1 MADPLSISAS
11 IAGLVTLADTI
22 FRATFRFAKAAKN
35 VKQDVTQL
43 ASETQDLA
51 GVLHRLSLLASA
63 LELDTSQKTLRLHH
77 VISCRQMLLRVE
89 KTLSKATADL
99 DSGKSIHH
107 VKRALKWPFSS
118 TETKELLD
126 EIARHKETLTLALT
140 ADSMDVLLNCLSRQK
155 KMEGQLDS
163 MAADIKENLEIATNI
178 QLNDQRQRVLDFFIV
193 TKPQHSLRQCL
204 RLRHPHTGLWLL
216 DGEEF
221 QQWLAMPNTRLWLSG
236 IPGAGKTVL
245 AGAVIS
251 EVLGLSSSTVG
262 VAFFFCDYKDS
273 QTHEAMN
280 ILQTM
285 ASQLARQNH
294 EAYMILEAYYKEI
307 QPNEGLSSGPSL
319 WELNDIIHQ
328 MVASFEKVYMVVDG
342 IDECGETA
350 REVARA
356 LADIVEEQE
365 STVSLT
371 ILSRDELPIR
381 EALQDAFVSIE
392 IEAQKDDIR
401 LYVATEMESRV
412 QTGQLRLRNMA
423 LKDEILRALVNDNGG
438 MFRWVSCQL
447 DYLCEL
453 PRDKDRR
460 EALKSLPPTLNKTYE
475 RILDRIQSKN
485 AAVQYLVEQCL
496 HFIAVAEPPLTISEL
511 QEAVSIDD
519 ETPTLDSDSLV
530 DEATIIEHC
539 SSLVRRRVSYDGADT
554 YLEFSHFSVAEYL
567 QGASLCGTKL
577 ERYSICQN
585 SAKRSLAT
593 ACLRMLCVDEM
604 SYQPTATME
613 DFTQVS
619 ERNWQHPF
627 YPYAALLW
635 PSYASN
641 HWQDANISDLI
652 IRLFSQNKPRI
663 FFSWALHMF
672 HFLMAPRDLS
682 VREAINAVP
691 EDQHTD
697 EFIQFSSVILQ
708 KGFTPLHIA
717 AALGLIEPCRMLVQ
731 KGADVNA
738 MCQLGTPLHS
748 AVSATNFFVR
758 GTNASDFSDSDT
770 SGSSIEDLSVSSIDS
785 LPEPDDDSELDSI
798 SSVSEYGSDL
808 WLLDHFKVFD
818 YTRPQIIDLFIAG
831 GAQLLNSPR
840 LGQLPLFQAALVTSR
855 RIKNLDMVTSL
866 VKAGIV
872 LEESDLRH
880 FERFMRQAWRVPRNR
895 EGEETINRLISSLA
909 FLKDE
914 ATTSAVAAQ
923 LYPLTFDLITSLAV
937 KGSTSGK
944 DSLLQAV
951 GEATEDPLA
960 TAIVAVG
967 YDNIEELKHI
977 LKHHNLDLGKRVNS
991 KGETFLHIA
1000 VKHVSINSVKLMLE
1014 HGCNALVPDFQG
1026 VLPVWMCAT
1035 DIHSLV
1041 LRLLIDSDQEQLE
1054 AKDIGGNT
1062 VWHMAANTGSCEILR
1077 VLIEKTPNFQR
1088 HLEALNFDGS
1098 SALNVAMNA
1107 SRVDAAALLVRHHP
1121 YQVSSW
1127 TGEIPLMHL
1136 AARVGSSDLLKMLID
1151 AGVDTKAKAADGS
1164 TPLHHLK
1171 INSTLQCVQLL
1182 KSLYPDLGAR
1192 DSQGRRPLEA
1202 FVMNVTES
1210 YDSYLPHHGGEKS
1223 TFLTIFNE
1231 LIPPDALTPVSNG
1244 PTFWADFWSK
1254 VGPNIHLYMFLHGT
1268 GQDLLNMIVSRLMQ
1282 LGVVA
1287 AHEETTKTSAIP
1299 VFVSVLLDKDSL
1311 REFRLEGLAK
1321 ILVKKLFD
1329 STQYPDE
1336 AVNSYELVTL
1346 LHRCIA
1352 IDDYES
1358 TETFLKMRVD
1368 TKRKVEGY
1376 SALEVACSARYHTSV
1391 ELLKLLFECADAPPL
1406 SDLNTEKGGLGLVH
1420 LLGEKKKYLDVYER
1434 TEASQAEPKLEF
1446 LITAG
1451 ADPNLC
1457 TESGDSAV
1465 IFHLKNRR
1473 INTARLLVD
1482 LGADPTLPGSDGYDA
1497 LTYAVLRGHLDFLV
1511 HVHNLERKKKLP
1523 NDIQWDKNVDIT
1535 WDQRIRSWGK
1545 GMSWALDDL
1554 FVDGCFRGCNALH
1567 LAALQGHNQ
1576 VLEFYLE
1583 EGLIKDIEGTAKAGW
1598 TAMHFGAYR
1607 GSVSVIKLLHSLGA
1621 NVDACAMVEGQNDD
1635 PWTPYRVTIRKNG
1648 RAAKALL
1655 SLGAR
1660 QVETTNKRESRFL
1673 GYESDTDSEGSRG
1686 ISSDILEER
1695 DMTTQRQLPF
1705 LPHLVMSQ
1713 EEDLPEQTTG
1723 YERWPFHYKASRL
1736 ESDPTT
1742 PLWRFHKAISWGDTE
1757 TCQRLLSEGC
1767 SVNDN
1772 MPCPQCTPLC
1782 HAVIHRK
1789 PEVGGN
1795 ILTDFEDTP
1804 LHVALKA
1811 KNFEAV
1817 RLIID
1822 HIQQEEATY
1831 RTLCAQLM
1839 TGNESSRLM
1848 PWFVNSLDKHG
1859 TPLLGLASHDFGIVK
1874 LLTEHGANVNMSDRY
1889 GASPL
1894 HMAVRSDNFEVV
1906 RYLLKHG
1913 ADAEACNNIGKT
1925 PLMEAVK
1932 KSFFDIVRLLLQ
1944 KADPFATSFFG
1955 NDVMMLSAQNLVHQ
1969 NRQEDVDLFFYLLD
1983 LGLDPNRVNICGYAA
1998 MHSIFL
2004 AHTLRGLFHSRR
2016 LSVESTTPI
2025 EWNGLHPYLYW
2036 DLGNDKFHLL
2046 IRALGKGT
2054 VAYVLNLHPTGGRS
2068 PLYVAAWFGYV
2079 KAMENL
2085 ISIGA
2090 NIEFEGGTAG
2100 TALMAA
2106 CKVGRIDAV
2115 KFLVRCGARLDY
2127 FSKTQGFRS
2136 ACLAAKSHPR
2146 IIHWL
2151 LVGRHSDQLKI
2162 TAPNPGEVCEGST
2175 GGRCWSGPTRAGFP
2189 LVGRNARMN
2198 SESGEDWLCR
2208 LSDIRRSMYGKVANG
2223 ADLFPILEPLIP
2235 VDGL

>member
-99 DSGKSIHH
+99 GSEKSIHH

-178 QLNDQRQRVLDFFIV
+178 QLNDQRQRVLDFFMV
-193 TKPQHSLRQCL
+193 ANPQHSLRQCL

-221 QQWLAMPNTRLWLSG
+221 QQWLAVPNTRLWLTG
-236 IPGAGKTVL
+236 TPGAGKTVL
-245 AGAVIS
+245 AGAIIS
-251 EVLGLSSSTVG
+251 EVLDLSSSTVG

-273 QTHEAMN
+273 RTHEVIN

-294 EAYMILEAYYKEI
+294 EAYMVLEAYYKEI
-307 QPNEGLSSGPSL
+307 QPNEGLSSDPSL

-328 MVASFEKVYMVVDG
+328 MVACFEKVYMVIDG

-371 ILSRDELPIR
+371 ILRRDELPIR

-401 LYVATEMESRV
+401 LYVATEMESRI

-519 ETPTLDSDSLV
+519 ETLTLDSDALV
-530 DEATIIEHC
+530 DEATIIQHC
-539 SSLVRRRVSYDGADT
+539 SSLVRRRVSYNGADT

-567 QGASLCGTKL
+567 QGSSLCGTKL
-577 ERYSICQN
+577 ERYRTCQN
-585 SAKRSLAT
+585 SANRSLAT
-593 ACLRMLCVDEM
+593 ACLRMLCLDEV

-635 PSYASN
+635 PRYASN
-641 HWQDANISDLI
+641 HWQDTAISDLI
-652 IRLFSQNKPRI
+652 MRLFSPEKPTI
-663 FFSWALHMF
+663 FFSWALQMF
-672 HFLMAPRDLS
+672 HFLLAPRYLV

-691 EDQHTD
+691 EDQHMD
-697 EFIQFSSVILQ
+697 EFIQFSSVVLQ

-770 SGSSIEDLSVSSIDS
+770 SASSDEDLSVSSIDS

-798 SSVSEYGSDL
+798 YSVSEYGSDL

-831 GAQLLNSPR
+831 GAQLLNSPG

-895 EGEETINRLISSLA
+895 GGEETINRLISSLA

-960 TAIVAVG
+960 AAIVAVG

-1014 HGCNALVPDFQG
+1014 HGCNALVPDFQE
-1026 VLPVWMCAT
+1026 VLPIWMCST

-1041 LRLLIDSDQEQLE
+1041 LRLLIDSNQEQLE
-1054 AKDIGGNT
+1054 AKDIDGNT
-1062 VWHMAANTGSCEILR
+1062 IWHMAAKTGSCEILR
-1077 VLIEKTPNFQR
+1077 ALIEKTPNFQR
-1088 HLEALNFDGS
+1088 HLEVLNFECS
-1098 SALNVAMNA
+1098 SALNMAMNA
-1107 SRVDAAALLVRHHP
+1107 SRVDAAALLARHHP
-1121 YQVSSW
+1121 NQVSSW
-1127 TGEIPLMHL
+1127 TREIPLMHL
-1136 AARVGSSDLLKMLID
+1136 AAKVGSSDLVQMLID
-1151 AGVDTKAKAADGS
+1151 AGVDTKAKVEDGS

-1171 INSTLQCVQLL
+1171 GNSTIQCVQLL

-1192 DSQGRRPLEA
+1192 DSQGLRPLEA
-1202 FVMNVTES
+1202 FVVNVKRS
-1210 YDSYLPHHGGEKS
+1210 HDSYLLHQGGEKS
-1223 TFLTIFNE
+1223 NFLNIFNQ

-1254 VGPNIHLYMFLHGT
+1254 VGPNGHPYMFLHGT
-1268 GQDLLNMIVSRLMQ
+1268 SQDWLNMIVSRLMQ

-1287 AHEETTKTSAIP
+1287 AHEKTTKTSAIP
-1299 VFVSVLLDKDSL
+1299 VFVSVLLDND
-1311 REFRLEGLAK
+1311 RVRRFRLQGLAK
-1321 ILVKKLFD
+1321 LVKKLFD
-1329 STQYPDE
+1329 ATEYPDE

-1346 LHRCIA
+1346 LHCCIA
-1352 IDDYES
+1352 IDDYQS

-1368 TKRKVEGY
+1368 TKRKVECC
-1376 SALEVACSARYHTSV
+1376 SALEVACSARSDTSV

-1406 SDLNTEKGGLGLVH
+1406 SDLNTGKGGLGLIH
-1420 LLGEKKKYLDVYER
+1420 LLGETKHRHGYER
-1434 TEASQAEPKLEF
+1434 TEAFQAEQRLKF

-1465 IFHLKNRR
+1465 IFHLKSRR

-1482 LGADPTLPGSDGYDA
+1482 LGADPTLPDSDGYDA
-1497 LTYAVLRGHLDFLV
+1497 LTHAVLRGHLDFLV

-1523 NDIQWDKNVDIT
+1523 NDIQWDKIVDIT

-1545 GMSWALDDL
+1545 DMSWALER
-1554 FVDGCFRGCNALH
+1554 FFYDGCFRGCNALH
-1567 LAALQGHNQ
+1567 LAALQCHDQ
-1576 VLEFYLE
+1576 VLEFYLK
-1583 EGLIKDIEGTAKAGW
+1583 EGLIKDIEGTAEAGW

-1607 GSVSVIKLLHSLGA
+1607 GSDSVIKLLHNWGA
-1621 NVDACAMVEGQNDD
+1621 NVDACAMAEGQNDD
-1635 PWTPYRVTIRKNG
+1635 PWTPYRLTIRKNG
-1648 RAAKALL
+1648 QAAKALL
-1655 SLGAR
+1655 CLGAR
-1660 QVETTNKRESRFL
+1660 KVETTNKREPRFL
-1673 GYESDTDSEGSRG
+1673 GHESDTDSEQGLG
-1686 ISSDILEER
+1686 ISFEMQEDR
-1695 DMTTQRQLPF
+1695 DMSTQRPLPF
-1705 LPHLVMSQ
+1705 LPHLVAYQGEYS
-1713 EEDLPEQTTG
+1713 PERTTRSKFPAQTT
-1723 YERWPFHYKASRL
+1723 RS
-1736 ESDPTT
+1736 S
-1742 PLWRFHKAISWGDTE
+1742 S
-1757 TCQRLLSEGC
+1757 
-1767 SVNDN
+1767 
-1772 MPCPQCTPLC
+1772 
-1782 HAVIHRK
+1782 
-1789 PEVGGN
+1789 PE
-1795 ILTDFEDTP
+1795 
-1804 LHVALKA
+1804 
-1811 KNFEAV
+1811 
-1817 RLIID
+1817 
-1822 HIQQEEATY
+1822 
-1831 RTLCAQLM
+1831 
-1839 TGNESSRLM
+1839 
-1848 PWFVNSLDKHG
+1848 
-1859 TPLLGLASHDFGIVK
+1859 
-1874 LLTEHGANVNMSDRY
+1874 
-1889 GASPL
+1889 
-1894 HMAVRSDNFEVV
+1894 
-1906 RYLLKHG
+1906 
-1913 ADAEACNNIGKT
+1913 
-1925 PLMEAVK
+1925 
-1932 KSFFDIVRLLLQ
+1932 
-1944 KADPFATSFFG
+1944 
-1955 NDVMMLSAQNLVHQ
+1955 
-1969 NRQEDVDLFFYLLD
+1969 
-1983 LGLDPNRVNICGYAA
+1983 
-1998 MHSIFL
+1998 
-2004 AHTLRGLFHSRR
+2004 
-2016 LSVESTTPI
+2016 
-2025 EWNGLHPYLYW
+2025 
-2036 DLGNDKFHLL
+2036 
-2046 IRALGKGT
+2046 
-2054 VAYVLNLHPTGGRS
+2054 
-2068 PLYVAAWFGYV
+2068 
-2079 KAMENL
+2079 
-2085 ISIGA
+2085 
-2090 NIEFEGGTAG
+2090 
-2100 TALMAA
+2100 
-2106 CKVGRIDAV
+2106 
-2115 KFLVRCGARLDY
+2115 
-2127 FSKTQGFRS
+2127 
-2136 ACLAAKSHPR
+2136 
-2146 IIHWL
+2146 
-2151 LVGRHSDQLKI
+2151 
-2162 TAPNPGEVCEGST
+2162 
-2175 GGRCWSGPTRAGFP
+2175 
-2189 LVGRNARMN
+2189 
-2198 SESGEDWLCR
+2198 
-2208 LSDIRRSMYGKVANG
+2208 
-2223 ADLFPILEPLIP
+2223 
-2235 VDGL
+2235 